1 MRIDYNIHKYAR
13 TLRFFEA
20 YYPYD
25 TEKVNYAELMLSMDK
40 LSTID
45 ELFSIRNRIL
55 DKYFDMEIILLKM
68 PEDAC
73 QPMAEG
79 SLETFGQ
86 STRSLDAISDN
97 KRKDVN
103 GCFNANIIRLF
114 KESNEPTLL
123 FCGECI
129 VNMSKESANY
139 NKQIKEIVQ
148 YAKEVYNIDA
158 EELSKELCSRKTRLD
173 KRRIRFDDFKEGMNG
188 YLSVKQEVQEDL
200 DYIMKYNWRL
210 TNSEKDRYCEFLP
223 REMRNKT
230 DKSKNDKPIWDYI
243 IPGVIILAIL
253 IFVVPWFDVLL
264 PWLLAFVFILWCFS
278 R

>member
-1 MRIDYNIHKYAR
+1 MQKDYKKHPYAR

-45 ELFSIRNRIL
+45 ELFSVKNRIL
-55 DKYFDMEIILLKM
+55 DKYFEIDIILLKM
-68 PEDAC
+68 PQDIC
-73 QPMAEG
+73 QPLAEG
-79 SLETFGQ
+79 SFEPFGQ
-86 STRSLDAISDN
+86 SGRSLDALDN
-97 KRKDVN
+97 NIKKDVC
-103 GCFNANIIRLF
+103 GCYNVNIIRLYKES
-114 KESNEPTLL
+114 KESNLL
-123 FCGECI
+123 YCGECI

-173 KRRIRFDDFKEGMNG
+173 KRRMRFDDFKEGMNG

-210 TNSEKDRYCEFLP
+210 TNCEKDRYCEFLP

-230 DKSKNDKPIWDYI
+230 DKAKKDKSIWDYI

-264 PWLLAFVFILWCFS
+264 PWLLAFAFILWCFS